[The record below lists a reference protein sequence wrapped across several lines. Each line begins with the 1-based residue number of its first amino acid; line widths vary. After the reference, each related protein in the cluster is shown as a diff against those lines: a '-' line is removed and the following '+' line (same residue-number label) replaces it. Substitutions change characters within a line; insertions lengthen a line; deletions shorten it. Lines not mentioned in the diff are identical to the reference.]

1 MIISKEEFR
10 NMGFVCSTIYDLT
23 LENCIKRAEYILN
36 AMCGGTL
43 ASAMA
48 QCESNAALIK
58 QAAAFETDALLKNE
72 LSDGELTRVSVG
84 DFSYSAEPFPHE
96 VLGDKVI
103 LIIPTKTGFSEIPA
117 DNVRVERSEEI
128 ENGSPCR
135 AAITV
140 WADYHNSTWSEF
152 PAGAKVGTTT
162 GTKVTYNNELFEITE
177 QRIYR
182 AAQLHHVKFKA
193 VKIGDERI

>member
-10 NMGFVCSTIYDLT
+10 NMGFVCSAIYDLK

-48 QCESNAALIK
+48 QSESNAALIK

-84 DFSYSAEPFPHE
+84 DFSYSAEP
-96 VLGDKVI
+96 
-103 LIIPTKTGFSEIPA
+103 KTNPN
-117 DNVRVERSEEI
+117 NVPQTVK
-128 ENGSPCR
+128 NLLR
-135 AAITV
+135 AAGCFSLASNVEVI
-140 WADYHNSTWSEF
+140 E
-152 PAGAKVGTTT
+152 
-162 GTKVTYNNELFEITE
+162 
-177 QRIYR
+177 
-182 AAQLHHVKFKA
+182 
-193 VKIGDERI
+193 